1 VNAQSSPERARTG
14 PRTAA
19 LACAL
24 LAAAPAAVVAQQG
37 APAAPPAPNR
47 VSEFPRTVPSSPASS
62 AARTLTLADAL
73 AMARVRQPALRQ
85 ARADTQVLSARVDQ
99 ARAPLFP
106 QVEAS
111 ASYEKTTANFTP
123 RPGATPASLTADRDP
138 TFDLYDYFDFGIAA
152 RQLVYDFGQTYHRAE
167 SAEAAEQAQQHSE
180 RAALAQVEENVRV
193 SFFEARASRAMLG
206 VARETLANNDEHV
219 RQIEG
224 FVRAGTRA
232 EIDLAQARTDRANA
246 RVGLIN
252 AENAYVAGKAR
263 LNHAIG
269 IEGSTDYEVSEESL
283 PPVDGEDGAL
293 DLLVRR
299 AVSTRPELAMLERQV
314 RAQELTRTS
323 LRGAHWPSLSLFTG
337 ASEAGVEL
345 GDMTWNWN
353 AGVVLDWQ
361 LFQGGAVSA
370 RADEAG
376 AALVSLRAQLDGL
389 RQRVRLQVQEA
400 QLAVRAAKAVITAA
414 EEAITSARE
423 QLRLAEGRYQAGV
436 GSGLELGDAQLAMQ
450 SAAAQ
455 RVRAE
460 YDLASARARLLR
472 ALGR

>member
-1 VNAQSSPERARTG
+1 VSAYASPARPRRRSSGALARALLAA
-14 PRTAA
+14 PPSLA

-24 LAAAPAAVVAQQG
+24 IATPVRARAQHSIAPATAQVAPAA
-37 APAAPPAPNR
+37 
-47 VSEFPRTVPSSPASS
+47 
-62 AARTLTLADAL
+62 ARSLTLAEAL
-73 AMARVRQPALRQ
+73 AMARARQPALRQ
-85 ARADTQVLSARVDQ
+85 ARADTQVLSARVDR

-106 QVEAS
+106 QLQAS

-123 RPGATPASLTADRDP
+123 RPGATPSSLTADANPD
-138 TFDLYDYFDFGIAA
+138 FDLYDYFDFELTA
-152 RQLVYDFGQTYHRAE
+152 RQLIYDFGRTYHGAE
-167 SAEAAEQAQQHSE
+167 AAEAAEQAQRQSE
-180 RAALAQVEENVRV
+180 RVTLSQVEEDVRV
-193 SFFEARASRAMLG
+193 SFFEARAAREMLA
-206 VARETLANNDEHV
+206 VARETLANHELHV
-219 RQIEG
+219 EQIEA

-252 AENAYVAGKAR
+252 ADNAYVAGKAR
-263 LNHAIG
+263 LNRAIG
-269 IEGSTDYEVSEESL
+269 VEAGTEYEVSEESL
-283 PPVDGEDGAL
+283 PPIDGEDG
-293 DLLVRR
+293 DLEGLVRR
-299 AVSTRPELAMLERQV
+299 AVASRPELAMLERRV
-314 RAQELTRTS
+314 RAQELARGS
-323 LRGAHWPSLSLFTG
+323 LRGAHFPSLSLFSG
-337 ASEAGVEL
+337 VSEAGVEL
-345 GDMTWNWN
+345 DDMTWNWN
-353 AGVVLDWQ
+353 AGVSLTWP
-361 LFQGGAVSA
+361 LFQGGAVA
-370 RADEAG
+370 AQVDEAG

-389 RQRVRLQVQEA
+389 RQQVRLEVQEA
-400 QLAVRAAKAVITAA
+400 RLALRAAKAVIAAA

>member
-1 VNAQSSPERARTG
+1 MTATPSPARARH
-14 PRTAA
+14 AA

-24 LAAAPAAVVAQQG
+24 LAAASAAARAQPIA
-37 APAAPPAPNR
+37 APAAAPHTPPA
-47 VSEFPRTVPSSPASS
+47 
-62 AARTLTLADAL
+62 ARILTLADAL
-73 AMARVRQPALRQ
+73 ALARTHQPALRQ

-106 QVEAS
+106 QVAAS

-123 RPGATPASLTADRDP
+123 RPGATPSSLTADADP
-138 TFDLYDYFDFGIAA
+138 DFDLYDYFDFGIEA
-152 RQLVYDFGQTYHRAE
+152 RQLVYDFGQSYHRAE
-167 SAEAAEQAQQHSE
+167 AAEAAEQAQQQSE
-180 RAALAQVEENVRV
+180 RAAASQVDENVRV
-193 SFFEARASRAMLG
+193 SFFEARATRAMLA
-206 VARETLANNDEHV
+206 VARDTLANHDQHV

-252 AENAYVAGKAR
+252 AENADVAGKAR

-269 IEGSTDYEVSEESL
+269 IEGGTDFEVSDESL
-283 PPVDGEDGAL
+283 PPIEGEDGAL
-293 DLLVRR
+293 DGLVRH
-299 AVSTRPELAMLERQV
+299 AVASRPELAMLERQV

-323 LRGAHWPSLSLFTG
+323 LRGAHWPRLSLFTG
-337 ASEAGVEL
+337 AREAGVEL
-345 GDMTWNWN
+345 DDMTWNWN

-370 RADEAG
+370 QADEAG

-389 RQRVRLQVQEA
+389 RQQVRLQVDA
-400 QLAVRAAKAVITAA
+400 ARLAVRAAKAVITAA

-450 SAAAQ
+450 STAAQ